1 MDLLAAK
8 TAEETPKINPNPPD
22 DSDLLAAP
30 PELKPLSREP
40 INLKMTNDSRTVF
53 ETIAKLAG
61 LSVIFDPD
69 FTSRRIS
76 VDLPNITLEEALDA
90 VSFESKAFW
99 QPMTSN
105 VILIAPDNPQKRRD
119 IEDEEVKTFY
129 LSNTLTPQDL
139 TEVVSSLRQLLDL
152 RRISQMNSQNA
163 IVVRDTPDKIKLAAK
178 IIDDIDKARPE
189 VLIHVQVLTASINRL
204 RDLGL
209 LPGQSI
215 TLAFNPTCAN
225 QPSSSTSSCG
235 STTTSSTTPA
245 QLALNNIKN
254 LSTADYSLTLP
265 GATANAILTDNQTRI
280 IQDPEL
286 RMSDGQKTTLKV
298 GERVP
303 IATGSFQA
311 GVGVGAAGGAGVV
324 NPLVNTQFTYI
335 DVGVNIE
342 VTPHVH
348 PDGDV
353 SIHGSVTVSEIDGT
367 SSIGGINQPIIGQR
381 NIENDVRLKN
391 GESSML
397 AGLIQRTDTKN
408 INGIPGLAQL
418 PMLRYLFS
426 DNSTSVAESEVLII
440 MTPHVIRFPSISAEN
455 LRTLAAGTDSNA
467 RVYPDSEFT
476 QAPAGTERGLALA
489 FDFASDAAARSSG
502 SESASVRAIG
512 RHAAGGP
519 AHDFGAGRFERQRPV
534 FDPAADSFRPGGCAG
549 GGSSRWRIPLGRQAG
564 DRDRAADRPAARPGD
579 RIGHTPAEYAGRERV
594 GHAARARGQGGG
606 AGQNRT
612 PNPSGECA
620 QFASANHTDGFR
632 RGDHRGAVERTKMAK
647 IHRRAKHSWMA
658 QQHANDAGMTL
669 LELIISCSILVIL
682 ATVALPLERVR
693 VISAKE
699 EVLHYDLREMR
710 DAIDRYHDD
719 AEKGKFQVQ
728 AGTENYPP
736 DLETLK
742 DGVQMSA
749 QGTGILGG
757 ALGGTATSDQSGTSQ
772 RVRYLREIPV
782 DPMTGNTDWG
792 LRSVQDDADS
802 TSWGGQDVFD
812 VYSKSQG
819 TALDGTKYS
828 DW

>member
-1 MDLLAAK
+1 LRRPTCVAVLAFAILLAGCPKGNQDYDAGKKAEAIQDYDTALVHYEQALRADPTNAEYKLRETNVRFHDGQYHLEQGEKALKQGQLQLALGEFQKAQAVDPSNAAADQEVKRTMDLLAAK
-8 TAEETPKINPNPPD
+8 TAEETPKVNPNPPD

-40 INLKMTNDSRTVF
+40 INLKMTNDSRTVS

-119 IEDEEVKTFY
+119 VEDEEVKTFY

-139 TEVVSSLRQLLDL
+139 TEVVTSLRQLLDL

-215 TLAFNPTCAN
+215 TLAFNPTCKN

-324 NPLVNTQFTYI
+324 NPLVNTQFTYL

-381 NIENDVRLKN
+381 DIENDVRLKN

-408 INGIPGLAQL
+408 INGIPGLAEL

-476 QAPAGTERGLALA
+476 QAPGGTGAAPLPSTSQATPQPGAAAASQLHFDPSDVTLQVGQRTTLGLAVSNVNDLY
-489 FDFASDAAARSSG
+489 S
-502 SESASVRAIG
+502 IPLLI
-512 RHAAGGP
+512 H
-519 AHDFGAGRFERQRPV
+519 
-534 FDPAADSFRPGGCAG
+534 FDPAVVQVEEVRDGGFLSGGKQEIAIVQRIDQQQGQVIVSATRQPNTPGVN
-549 GGSSRWRIPLGRQAG
+549 GSGTLLGLVVRAVAPGKTALQILQVNARNSQQQTIPM
-564 DRDRAADRPAARPGD
+564 
-579 RIGHTPAEYAGRERV
+579 V
-594 GHAARARGQGGG
+594 
-606 AGQNRT
+606 
-612 PNPSGECA
+612 SGEA
-620 QFASANHTDGFR
+620 A
-632 RGDHRGAVERTKMAK
+632 
-647 IHRRAKHSWMA
+647 I
-658 QQHANDAGMTL
+658 
-669 LELIISCSILVIL
+669 
-682 ATVALPLERVR
+682 
-693 VISAKE
+693 
-699 EVLHYDLREMR
+699 EV
-710 DAIDRYHDD
+710 
-719 AEKGKFQVQ
+719 
-728 AGTENYPP
+728 P
-736 DLETLK
+736 
-742 DGVQMSA
+742 
-749 QGTGILGG
+749 
-757 ALGGTATSDQSGTSQ
+757 
-772 RVRYLREIPV
+772 
-782 DPMTGNTDWG
+782 
-792 LRSVQDDADS
+792 
-802 TSWGGQDVFD
+802 
-812 VYSKSQG
+812 
-819 TALDGTKYS
+819 
-828 DW
+828 

>member
-1 MDLLAAK
+1 MRRPTCVAVLAFAILLAGCPKGNQDYDAGRKAEAIQDYDTALVHYERALRADPTNAEYKLREANVRFHDGQYHLEQGEKALKQGQLQLALGEFQKAQAVDPSNAAADQEVKRTMDLLAAK

-22 DSDLLAAP
+22 DGDLLAAP

-209 LPGQSI
+209 LPGQSV
-215 TLAFNPTCAN
+215 TLAFNPTCKN
-225 QPSSSTSSCG
+225 QPNSTSSSCG

-245 QLALNNIKN
+245 QLALNSIKN

-265 GATANAILTDNQTRI
+265 GATANAILTDNNTKI

-476 QAPAGTERGLALA
+476 QAPGAGAASPLPSTSQATPQPGAAAASQLQFEPSNVTLQVGQRTTLGLAVSNVNDLY
-489 FDFASDAAARSSG
+489 S
-502 SESASVRAIG
+502 IPLLI
-512 RHAAGGP
+512 H
-519 AHDFGAGRFERQRPV
+519 
-534 FDPAADSFRPGGCAG
+534 FDPAVVQVEEVRDGGFLSGGKQEIAIVQRIDQQQGQVIVSATRQPNTPGVN
-549 GGSSRWRIPLGRQAG
+549 GSGTLLGLVVRAVAPGKTALQILQVNARNSQQQTIPM
-564 DRDRAADRPAARPGD
+564 
-579 RIGHTPAEYAGRERV
+579 V
-594 GHAARARGQGGG
+594 
-606 AGQNRT
+606 
-612 PNPSGECA
+612 SGE
-620 QFASANHTDGFR
+620 
-632 RGDHRGAVERTKMAK
+632 
-647 IHRRAKHSWMA
+647 
-658 QQHANDAGMTL
+658 
-669 LELIISCSILVIL
+669 
-682 ATVALPLERVR
+682 AT
-693 VISAKE
+693 I
-699 EVLHYDLREMR
+699 EV
-710 DAIDRYHDD
+710 
-719 AEKGKFQVQ
+719 
-728 AGTENYPP
+728 P
-736 DLETLK
+736 
-742 DGVQMSA
+742 
-749 QGTGILGG
+749 
-757 ALGGTATSDQSGTSQ
+757 
-772 RVRYLREIPV
+772 
-782 DPMTGNTDWG
+782 
-792 LRSVQDDADS
+792 
-802 TSWGGQDVFD
+802 
-812 VYSKSQG
+812 
-819 TALDGTKYS
+819 
-828 DW
+828 